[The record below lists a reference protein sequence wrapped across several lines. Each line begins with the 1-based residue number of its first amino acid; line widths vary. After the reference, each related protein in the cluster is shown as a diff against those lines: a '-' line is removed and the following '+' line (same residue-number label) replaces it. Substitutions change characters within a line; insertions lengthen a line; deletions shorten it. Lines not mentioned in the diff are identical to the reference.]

1 MLKKKFIPVILG
13 AIAITFVVLI
23 SVILTEEE
31 GVDRNFLS
39 ETTSKPSEQ
48 ISSGPLTILNSKH
61 RLSENV
67 FFMVTGLEPNQKG
80 NIVVFSPKGTVY
92 TTIPFDGAKKS
103 DFNHYFK
110 PDTVSGLKICTPEDL
125 VGMWTVI
132 FTGIDYQ
139 ALQFEIINEWVL
151 GGEAEI
157 GEVC

>member
-1 MLKKKFIPVILG
+1 LLKKKFIPVILG
-13 AIAITFVVLI
+13 VIAITSVVLI

-39 ETTSKPSEQ
+39 ETTPKPSEH

-80 NIVVFSPKGTVY
+80 DIQVFAPKGTLY
-92 TTIPFDGAKKS
+92 ATIPFDGAKKS
-103 DFNHYFK
+103 NFNYYFK
-110 PDTVSGLKICTPEDL
+110 PDTVAGLKVCTPEDL

-132 FTGIDYQ
+132 FSGIEYQ
-139 ALQFEIINEWVL
+139 PLQFEIINEWVL